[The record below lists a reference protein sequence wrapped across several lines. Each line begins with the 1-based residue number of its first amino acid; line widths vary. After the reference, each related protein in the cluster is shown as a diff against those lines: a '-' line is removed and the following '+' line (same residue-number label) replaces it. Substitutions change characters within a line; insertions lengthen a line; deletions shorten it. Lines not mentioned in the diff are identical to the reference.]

1 MELVLEVRCLIIEHQ
16 TKTTKS
22 LVPDSWM
29 LILNTWDKEL
39 WNACQVLAECLGTS
53 LRDHANSHKASMLV
67 LPVLMLYQLSY
78 HLRATS
84 DSHLLTYTLTESLK

>member
-1 MELVLEVRCLIIEHQ
+1 MELVLEVWCLIVKHQ

-29 LILNTWDKEL
+29 LILNTWNEEL

-53 LRDHANSHKASMLV
+53 LRDHANSHEASMLV
-67 LPVLMLYQLSY
+67 LPVLMLYQFSH
-78 HLRATS
+78 HLRAAS
-84 DSHLLTYTLTESLK
+84 NSHLLSDTLAEALK